1 MTGIGY
7 TPDQI
12 AAIEANSNLVITACP
27 GSGKTSVIVE
37 KIRRQ
42 VESLQDY
49 KGVVGITFTVKAS
62 KELRS
67 RCGRDGL
74 NTKLSFFGTID
85 HFCLSEI
92 IYPFISRIFG
102 ATRCVLECK
111 MFKDVDDDMQAK
123 LPNLSE
129 VGNELK
135 SDHFIIYQSV
145 FKELYDRGIILLES
159 VAILALEILKNSRA
173 CQNYISSRYVSV
185 FVDEYQDSSEPQ
197 HRLFLELLKLGLY
210 GVAVGDVQQSIY
222 AWRGSDPKY
231 ILELIESPDVFEH
244 HLINI
249 NHRCHPSINN
259 YANRIISDDCQIVE
273 TQELRVYQWF
283 LNGDQYSVAEQLDSS
298 VKKLLSDG
306 LVSTLSDVAVLVR
319 WNKSLEYLKAKLSV
333 PFRIYSDDILSSINS
348 SVTKFMGVLLY
359 FHFDK
364 EILVG
369 EVLDTISGFNALSQS
384 EKSKYRYLVRDIRT
398 CSPDK
403 LLNLILKLVGM
414 AFGDSLKDS
423 EIKAL
428 GEVLE
433 DPDTLKNYHPKDP
446 NELQVMTLHK
456 AKGLE
461 FDVVYHLDLYDWV
474 FPKREYTGNF
484 NEEVFPD
491 WQQDL
496 NLHFVGITRAK
507 EHCILISSNR
517 RINSN
522 GESKSGSKSQFM
534 TLSGITGL
542 HR

>member
-1 MTGIGY
+1 MTDIEY
-7 TPDQI
+7 TPDQM

-27 GSGKTSVIVE
+27 GSGKTSVVVE

-42 VESLQDY
+42 VESLEDY

-74 NTKLSFFGTID
+74 NTKSSFFGTID

-92 IYPFISRIFG
+92 IYPFVSRIFG
-102 ATRCVLECK
+102 VSSCVLECRA
-111 MFKDVDDDMQAK
+111 FKDIDDDMQAK

-129 VGNELK
+129 IGNELK
-135 SDHFIIYQSV
+135 SEHFILYQSV
-145 FKELYDRGIILLES
+145 FRELYDKGTILLES
-159 VAILALEILKNSRA
+159 VAILALEILKQSRA

-197 HRLFLELLKLGLY
+197 HKLFLELLKLGLC

-231 ILELIESPDVFEH
+231 ILELIDSPDVFEH

-259 YANRIISDDCQIVE
+259 YANRIINEHCEIVE

-298 VKKLLSDG
+298 VKQLLSEG

-319 WNKSLEYLKAKLSV
+319 WNRSLEYLKARLSV
-333 PFRIYSDDILSSINS
+333 PFRIYGDDILSSINS
-348 SVTKFMGVLLY
+348 SVTNFMGGLLY
-359 FHFDK
+359 FRFDK
-364 EILVG
+364 DILVG
-369 EVLDTISGFNALSQS
+369 DVLDSISGFNTFSQS
-384 EKSKYRYLVRDIRT
+384 EKRRYRNIVRSIRN
-398 CSPDK
+398 CAQDQ
-403 LLNLILKLVGM
+403 LLNLIVELVGM
-414 AFGDSLKDS
+414 IFGDSLRGS
-423 EIKAL
+423 EVKAL
-428 GEVLE
+428 EAVLE
-433 DPDTLKNYHPKDP
+433 DPDTLKNYYPKDP
-446 NELQVMTLHK
+446 NELQIMTLHK

-474 FPKREYTGNF
+474 FPRRDYTGNF

-517 RINSN
+517 RINSS
-522 GESKSGSKSQFM
+522 GESKSGSKSQFL
-534 TLSGITGL
+534 TLSGIVGL
-542 HR
+542 YR